1 MKIALITNYNISE
14 KSAAAMKV
22 AEYLKKYDCRIVVPL
37 NYRER
42 IERMHRH
49 RPGLVYDTPANIY
62 ATADLIIVLGG
73 DGSIMDA
80 ARNAADRGTPIL
92 GINMGRLGYL
102 AELEM
107 SELDLLDKV
116 MAGDYRLDVRT
127 MLNAEVISATG
138 KKPPQ
143 VAFAL
148 NDAVIGG
155 GSIARLVDLELREG
169 GIPINTY
176 RADGLIVSTPTGST
190 AYSMSAGGPVADP
203 RISCLCVTPICPQFS
218 FARSILF
225 PDTAVIEVKHI
236 CRREKALY
244 LTLDGRM
251 NFELMRND
259 VVRITKSDRVTSIVR
274 VKERSFYDK
283 LKQRTGE
290 RGV

>member
-92 GINMGRLGYL
+92 GINMGHLGYL

-107 SELDLLDKV
+107 SDLELLDEV
-116 MAGDYRLDVRT
+116 MKGNYTIDKKT
-127 MLNAEVISATG
+127 MLKAEIISRSKEPQIAYALNEAVIS
-138 KKPPQ
+138 
-143 VAFAL
+143 
-148 NDAVIGG
+148 N
-155 GSIARLVDLELREG
+155 GSIARIIDLQLSEDGRVV
-169 GIPINTY
+169 NTY
-176 RADGLIVSTPTGST
+176 RADGLIVCTPTGST
-190 AYSMSAGGPVADP
+190 AYSMSAGGPIVDP
-203 RISCLCVTPICPQFS
+203 RLNCFCVTPICPHMMN
-218 FARSILF
+218 ARPILF
-225 PDTAVIEVKHI
+225 PDDAVLEVKNI
-236 CRREKALY
+236 CKRERALY
-244 LTLDGRM
+244 LTLDGRN
-251 NFELMRND
+251 NFEIFKGD
-259 VVRITKSDRVTSIVR
+259 VVKISKSELYASIIH
-274 VKERSFYDK
+274 VKDRSFYEKMRSK
-283 LKQRTGE
+283 LH
-290 RGV
+290 